1 MAALAPT
8 LNQMLILFLCIMVG
22 FALNRSKVLP
32 ENADVVISKMLN
44 NAFIPALVLQTFQ
57 RNCTAVNLTSN
68 AGAILYN
75 VLFLAI
81 GIAAACLLAPR
92 FSKRKEDTGI
102 WKYAITVTNFGFMGN
117 ALVLGL
123 LGEQALFRYMIFTIP
138 TNVFTYTL
146 GIVWLSAGKE
156 KLSPKLLINPMFA
169 AMALG
174 TVMGLTGISFPGFAA
189 KAVESCAACFSP
201 LAMVL
206 TGFVIGKFNISSLIK
221 RADVYI
227 LTGIRVVMMPLMYM
241 LLCRLIHVPEDVR
254 QLVLIYAAM
263 PLGLNTIVFPAAYG
277 GDETIGASMAV
288 VSNVIG
294 LVTVPL
300 MMQLI

>member
-57 RNCTAVNLTSN
+57 RNCTPANLTQN

-75 VLFLAI
+75 VLFLGI
-81 GIAAACLLAPR
+81 GVAAACLLAPK

-102 WKYAITVTNFGFMGN
+102 WKYAIAVTNFGFMGN

-123 LGEQALFRYMIFTIP
+123 LGEAALFRYMIFAIP
-138 TNVFTYTL
+138 TNVFTYTV
-146 GIVWLSAGKE
+146 GIVWLSGGKE
-156 KLSPKLLINPMFA
+156 KMSPKLLINPMFA
-169 AMALG
+169 AMVIGAL
-174 TVMGLTGISFPGFAA
+174 MGLTNLSFPGFAA
-189 KAVESCAACFSP
+189 RAVESCAACFSP

-206 TGFVIGKFNISSLIK
+206 TGFVIGKFRIKSLIR

-227 LTGIRVVMMPLMYM
+227 LTGIRIVIMPLLCM
-241 LLCRLIHVPEDVR
+241 LLCRLIDVPEDVR
-254 QLVLIYAAM
+254 QLVLIFTAM

-277 GDETIGASMAV
+277 GDENIGASMAV
-288 VSNVIG
+288 ISNVIG

-300 MMQLI
+300 MMQLM